1 LLIFQLNR
9 TRILGDPFK
18 CLIVVPQEYTP
29 AFNVIRTLL
38 EGDDVSDSIYFNTIK
53 MLAFTVNWNILD
65 VSYLINIIRFP
76 IIAIT
81 MRGVTVYQIGEEY
94 DYIYGYLVTDEPV
107 INKIFLKKKN
117 LSLMLSMILLIV

>member
-1 LLIFQLNR
+1 
-9 TRILGDPFK
+9 
-18 CLIVVPQEYTP
+18 
-29 AFNVIRTLL
+29 
-38 EGDDVSDSIYFNTIK
+38 
-53 MLAFTVNWNILD
+53 
-65 VSYLINIIRFP
+65 
-76 IIAIT
+76 